1 LVYNEVV
8 QEEPNQMNLKELL
21 IPRDKIFFQL
31 LEEESRNVLMGAQA
45 LNDMIMN
52 FENLSEKRKH
62 IEEIEHRGDEIV
74 HSIYDRLMTAFITPI
89 DRDEIGKLASLYDD
103 VLDFIDAVA
112 ERLKLYEI
120 KTPTEG
126 MKKMADLVLKSVEA
140 IHIAFGLIHEIKAPD
155 IEARCIEVDRLE
167 NEADRLLQ
175 QSVAALFKT
184 EDAITI
190 IKLKEV
196 YEYLESTTDKCED
209 VVQEIR
215 NIVVEYS

>member
-1 LVYNEVV
+1 
-8 QEEPNQMNLKELL
+8 MNLKELL

>member
-1 LVYNEVV
+1 
-8 QEEPNQMNLKELL
+8 MNLREILL
-21 IPRDKIFFQL
+21 PREKVFFQL
-31 LEEESRNVLMGAQA
+31 LEQESRNVLMGAQA
-45 LNDMIMN
+45 LNDMILH

-62 IEEIEHRGDEIV
+62 IEDIEHRGDEIV
-74 HSIYDRLMTAFITPI
+74 HSIYDRLRTTFITPI
-89 DRDEIGKLASLYDD
+89 DRDQIGELASLYDD

-120 KTPTEG
+120 KAPTEG
-126 MKKMADLVLKSVEA
+126 MRKMAQLVLKSVEE
-140 IHIAFGLIHEIKAPD
+140 IDVAFGLIHEIAAPD

-167 NEADRLLQ
+167 NEADSLLHE
-175 QSVAALFKT
+175 SVAALFKT
-184 EDAITI
+184 DDAITI

-196 YEYLESTTDKCED
+196 YEFLESITDKCED